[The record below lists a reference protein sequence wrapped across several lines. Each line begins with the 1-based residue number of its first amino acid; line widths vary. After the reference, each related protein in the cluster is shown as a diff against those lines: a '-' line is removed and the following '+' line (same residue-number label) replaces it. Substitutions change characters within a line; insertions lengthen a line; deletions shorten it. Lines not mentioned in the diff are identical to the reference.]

1 MVKTKALRDHFNT
14 NFGKT
19 AGERTFSI
27 VNYLVFL
34 IIGLTM
40 LLPFVYVIVKSFEA
54 YDISDGIMA
63 KTYSLSAYKSVLG
76 DLSIVWTFL
85 RTLLIVFAGTT
96 INVFL
101 TILTAYPLSKAHL
114 KGKKG
119 LILFIVF
126 PMLFSAGMV
135 PNYLLI
141 DSLGLKD
148 NVLVYILPQL
158 MSSFNIIVAKNFLS
172 GIPDSLEE
180 SAKIDGAGNYRIL
193 FSIYLPLAKPIIA
206 TIALWVAVGKWNDYM
221 TGLMYIN
228 NPDLYVIQN
237 HLRDLLI
244 SSRSNETTNPDI
256 LNNDE
261 AVIMANIVLVTF
273 PVLIAFPFVQKHFIK
288 GTILG
293 SVKE

>member
-114 KGKKG
+114 KGEKR
-119 LILFIVF
+119 LDTVYCFSHAVF
-126 PMLFSAGMV
+126 CR
-135 PNYLLI
+135 N
-141 DSLGLKD
+141 
-148 NVLVYILPQL
+148 
-158 MSSFNIIVAKNFLS
+158 
-172 GIPDSLEE
+172 
-180 SAKIDGAGNYRIL
+180 
-193 FSIYLPLAKPIIA
+193 
-206 TIALWVAVGKWNDYM
+206 
-221 TGLMYIN
+221 
-228 NPDLYVIQN
+228 
-237 HLRDLLI
+237 
-244 SSRSNETTNPDI
+244 
-256 LNNDE
+256 
-261 AVIMANIVLVTF
+261 
-273 PVLIAFPFVQKHFIK
+273 
-288 GTILG
+288 GT
-293 SVKE
+293 